1 VKSLQSSGTGFIYRM
16 ADWMM
21 KLAFVNLLWILFTI
35 LGLVVFGFYPAWI
48 AMCRLMTLWSRGED
62 PPLFKTYWSIY
73 RKVFFKGNLTA
84 LSIIIMTI
92 FIFINLNV
100 ISYVGGFLFYFYS
113 ISVFIVFIIMILWTM
128 IFGLVAAENSQV
140 DYSRTTLIEP
150 IKRLVLSPGKS
161 IVLILGIGFIYL
173 LNSFIPGLL
182 PVYSISLICWII
194 VFLFVGREN
203 TEFIENSR

>member
-73 RKVFFKGNLTA
+73 RKVFMDEGVIMEEGPPEEIFDNPQHTRTQEF
-84 LSIIIMTI
+84 LSK
-92 FIFINLNV
+92 
-100 ISYVGGFLFYFYS
+100 
-113 ISVFIVFIIMILWTM
+113 IL
-128 IFGLVAAENSQV
+128 
-140 DYSRTTLIEP
+140 
-150 IKRLVLSPGKS
+150 
-161 IVLILGIGFIYL
+161 
-173 LNSFIPGLL
+173 
-182 PVYSISLICWII
+182 
-194 VFLFVGREN
+194 
-203 TEFIENSR
+203 